1 VSAVPVAIAAG
12 TNLLDTGDSYGM
24 GHRGTTPGRFSS
36 PRIRKLIGTLREV
49 AGGKNATLPG
59 QKW

>member
-24 GHRGTTPGRFSS
+24 GHSEML
-36 PRIRKLIGTLREV
+36 IRKAI
-49 AGGKNATLPG
+49 AGRRQAGFHRQESEN
-59 QKW
+59 